1 MSSYTVKPELM
12 SRADFYLCI
21 AWATA
26 CDDAMAGTG
35 NWPRDLAPAGY
46 EAFQSANPSAIHLA
60 AGNAIV
66 KMKTARRDENVP
78 PARAESPSASTG
90 IDGMFRELMHT
101 HRDMIHTLLPSPS
114 APPPPRS
121 PFGMRTNGS
130 RQGHGGRH
138 ADDDRAPVRGQRSG
152 RGRAPPARPVETNA
166 QRRER
171 LRREAL
177 MQEIEA
183 GEMRQQQME
192 REITHLRQRFASPP
206 PVYAAAATFAAPA
219 PPPPPPP
226 AANTPAVAEDFNDG
240 DGDYAMRDVMPA
252 ADAPPRFPPGLPI
265 PRAFTAPPVLPAND
279 ATQARNG
286 EEVFAYDLHAVQN
299 AFAPEVRITPTE
311 FQWTDLFDGTFA
323 NHLVESLGDNALG
336 LQEGVEN
343 LDISSPGDDDDVIM
357 RFISPEVMHADVG
370 DATIVRARSDGL
382 QGSKGTL

>member
-12 SRADFYLCI
+12 SRADYYLCI

-26 CDDAMAGTG
+26 CDDAMAGNG
-35 NWPRDLAPAGY
+35 SWPRDLAPAGY
-46 EAFQSANPSAIHLA
+46 EAFQSANPTAIHLV

-66 KMKTARRDENVP
+66 KLKNGRRDVEEPVP
-78 PARAESPSASTG
+78 RAESPPARPG

-121 PFGMRTNGS
+121 PMGMRTNGG
-130 RQGHGGRH
+130 RNGNGGRH
-138 ADDDRAPVRGQRSG
+138 EDNDRVPVRGPRSG
-152 RGRAPPARPVETNA
+152 RGRAPHPRPVETNA

-183 GEMRQQQME
+183 HEMRQQQME
-192 REITHLRQRFASPP
+192 REITQLRQRFASPP
-206 PVYAAAATFAAPA
+206 PIYAVAAAA

-226 AANTPAVAEDFNDG
+226 AANTPTAGEDFYDG
-240 DGDYAMRDVMPA
+240 DGDHVMRDDAPVIQ
-252 ADAPPRFPPGLPI
+252 APPRFPPGLPM
-265 PRAFTAPPVLPAND
+265 PRASTAPPVLPANN

-311 FQWTDLFDGTFA
+311 FQWTDLFDGSFA
-323 NHLVESLGDNALG
+323 AHLADSLGDNALG

-343 LDISSPGDDDDVIM
+343 LDISSPQDDDDVIM
-357 RFISPEVMHADVG
+357 RFISPEVQADVEF
-370 DATIVRARSDGL
+370 ATIL
-382 QGSKGTL
+382 